1 MGDNLKYG
9 YDVLDL
15 GLVRHLDVFYK
26 LINKKLSQTG
36 DLTFRLGDYKTPYS
50 TETISGFLHDGS
62 NKIDITVP
70 RLEIINPKNLPYSRE
85 TLSGI
90 LYDIAEI
97 YVRNLNLHPYFASDY
112 YSWGYLPDY
121 EINENHITMIQNYFI
136 HNCKSISTPLATIYG
151 RVEGVDVGLMRNT
164 LYITINFK
172 SFKATLDSGF
182 GYPKEINPSEFNQ
195 YRHLDNFGSV
205 FNESR
210 YYSTFNNIFKGTFM
224 FNFFESHNDDFK
236 YFYNEDMRYEFE
248 FNFT

>member
-90 LYDIAEI
+90 LYDIA
-97 YVRNLNLHPYFASDY
+97 
-112 YSWGYLPDY
+112 
-121 EINENHITMIQNYFI
+121 
-136 HNCKSISTPLATIYG
+136 
-151 RVEGVDVGLMRNT
+151 
-164 LYITINFK
+164 
-172 SFKATLDSGF
+172 
-182 GYPKEINPSEFNQ
+182 
-195 YRHLDNFGSV
+195 
-205 FNESR
+205 
-210 YYSTFNNIFKGTFM
+210 
-224 FNFFESHNDDFK
+224 
-236 YFYNEDMRYEFE
+236 
-248 FNFT
+248 